1 MLQDI
6 IRAELRSKRKE
17 RRLSQPDVAH
27 LVGLSP
33 SMYQR
38 IEGGYSK
45 PNPDAEKKL
54 LDLFSLPADY
64 FQKAAT
70 Q

>member
-1 MLQDI
+1 MIQEI
-6 IRAELRSKRKE
+6 IRVELRNKRKE

-54 LDLFSLPADY
+54 VDLFGLPADY
-64 FQKAAT
+64 FSRTPA
-70 Q
+70 